1 MSLRI
6 ETFPYTFQNSSSMQ
20 SLKRSQIGLHIL
32 QLFDSLGDEIEK
44 SKPWGVKQFSLYSFL
59 LIANMMTNFHWS
71 CKNRWKNSWN
81 ESGFGT
87 RIWQMGIGN
96 PLWIT
101 NTHLSPPNHQSTFI
115 SRIFSSIFTRPMKI
129 CHHVGY

>member
-1 MSLRI
+1 M
-6 ETFPYTFQNSSSMQ
+6 TFGFLFCHDLQFSFSSKTFD
-20 SLKRSQIGLHIL
+20 K
-32 QLFDSLGDEIEK
+32 E
-44 SKPWGVKQFSLYSFL
+44 SLYSFL

-115 SRIFSSIFTRPMKI
+115 SRIFFPNFLIFSPLFMILTTNGFFTRFFCYWSKNFLRRFMSFTSGLKWI
-129 CHHVGY
+129 